1 MPRAPR
7 YLFQIIFLC
16 LNLLWSCSGKTPYPV
31 LITRNQASYDFDC
44 QVEEIKVRPIGKH
57 RYVAEGCYKRE
68 IYVCDA
74 GLLTLESSIECKQ
87 QLSPLPT
94 VENNS
99 EE

>member
-1 MPRAPR
+1 MPRATR
-7 YLFQIIFLC
+7 YFLQMIFLC
-16 LNLLWSCSGKTPYPV
+16 LSTLWACSGKTPYPEV
-31 LITRNQASYDFDC
+31 ITANQASYDFDC
-44 QVEEIKVRPIGKH
+44 QVEQIKVRPLGKH

-94 VENNS
+94 VENNTG
-99 EE
+99 E

>member
-7 YLFQIIFLC
+7 YLFQVIFLC
-16 LNLLWSCSGKTPYPV
+16 LSLFGACAEQTPYPEV
-31 LITRNQASYDFDC
+31 ITLNQASYDFDC
-44 QVEEIKVRPIGKH
+44 QVEQIKVRPLGKH

-68 IYVCDA
+68 IYICNA

-94 VENNS
+94 VDSGSNK
-99 EE
+99 

>member
-7 YLFQIIFLC
+7 YLFQMIVFLTSLFLAC
-16 LNLLWSCSGKTPYPV
+16 APETPYPEV
-31 LITRNQASYDFDC
+31 ITRNQASYDFDC
-44 QVEEIKVRPIGKH
+44 QVEQIKVRPLGKH

-68 IYVCDA
+68 IYVCNA

-94 VENNS
+94 VESSS
-99 EE
+99 EK